1 VCAPTPSPRT
11 AAPEVLERI
20 DLTVPVPG
28 SGQILVE
35 AAVAGVAFAEIRY
48 RRGGFGVPDGPG
60 RYAVPGLEVAAGS
73 RPPARG

>member
-1 VCAPTPSPRT
+1 M
-11 AAPEVLERI
+11 
-20 DLTVPVPG
+20 PVPG